1 MGTAGNYIAAGT
13 NVAGNLTALDTQVK
27 ANAEAVATK
36 AEAADITVGTAGN
49 YIAAGTNVASNLTAL
64 DTQVKA
70 NADAIQAGN
79 EALTTKGIAFKG
91 DTGTSGAVKLDGE
104 LAVKGDS
111 NIATTASAGQLSLS
125 LNKDVNLGSTG
136 SMTVGKSVIND
147 SGLVITDG
155 TQVTSVTASGINAG
169 SNRVTNVANG
179 TDTNDAV
186 NYGQLMTAY
195 ALGSGQLVGVGDG
208 LSAANG
214 EFSVNAGGGLTFG
227 ENGQLQVNAG
237 DDLSVDADGK
247 LQVNKGGEVAS
258 GNTGLVTGGTVY
270 TALEGVKS
278 ATETA
283 LAGKADKATTL
294 SGYGITDAY
303 TKAETDTQLS
313 QKADKAD
320 SLSGY
325 GIKDAY
331 TKAETDTQ
339 LSQKADKAD
348 SLSGYGIKDAYTKT
362 ETDTQLSQKAD
373 KANTLKG
380 YGIEDAY
387 SKEDTDTL
395 LNKKAD
401 QTALDAVKATADS
414 NKAALESLGLNSS
427 ESTNGEDTGIT
438 LGVNTTKIAVGKGS
452 VASGNE
458 AISIGNAV
466 GDQKNIASGSESI
479 AIGFGNQVT
488 GNHSGAFG
496 DPNEVS
502 GNASYA
508 FGNDNTVSAD
518 KTFVLGNNVT
528 ASGTNSVVLGDGSDG
543 SESNVVSV
551 GADGNERRITHVA
564 AGQNA
569 TDAATVGQVNSV
581 AQSINNLDS
590 RINKVGAGAA
600 ALAALHPTDQDG
612 KFGVGVGYGN
622 YHSANAVAMGLFY
635 RPTDNMMMSLGGTVG
650 NGENMV
656 NVGLSIALDKP
667 APNSKQAM
675 TKKIAVQEAQLAQQG
690 EKLAAQDAELK
701 AQKKEIEALKE
712 ALQRLEA
719 KISG

>member
-1 MGTAGNYIAAGT
+1 M
-13 NVAGNLTALDTQVK
+13 
-27 ANAEAVATK
+27 
-36 AEAADITVGTAGN
+36 
-49 YIAAGTNVASNLTAL
+49 
-64 DTQVKA
+64 
-70 NADAIQAGN
+70 
-79 EALTTKGIAFKG
+79 
-91 DTGTSGAVKLDGE
+91 
-104 LAVKGDS
+104 
-111 NIATTASAGQLSLS
+111 
-125 LNKDVNLGSTG
+125 
-136 SMTVGKSVIND
+136 
-147 SGLVITDG
+147 
-155 TQVTSVTASGINAG
+155 
-169 SNRVTNVANG
+169 
-179 TDTNDAV
+179 
-186 NYGQLMTAY
+186 
-195 ALGSGQLVGVGDG
+195 
-208 LSAANG
+208 
-214 EFSVNAGGGLTFG
+214 
-227 ENGQLQVNAG
+227 
-237 DDLSVDADGK
+237 
-247 LQVNKGGEVAS
+247 
-258 GNTGLVTGGTVY
+258 
-270 TALEGVKS
+270 
-278 ATETA
+278 
-283 LAGKADKATTL
+283 
-294 SGYGITDAY
+294 
-303 TKAETDTQLS
+303 
-313 QKADKAD
+313 
-320 SLSGY
+320 
-325 GIKDAY
+325 
-331 TKAETDTQ
+331 
-339 LSQKADKAD
+339 
-348 SLSGYGIKDAYTKT
+348 
-362 ETDTQLSQKAD
+362 
-373 KANTLKG
+373 
-380 YGIEDAY
+380 
-387 SKEDTDTL
+387 
-395 LNKKAD
+395 
-401 QTALDAVKATADS
+401 
-414 NKAALESLGLNSS
+414 
-427 ESTNGEDTGIT
+427 
-438 LGVNTTKIAVGKGS
+438 
-452 VASGNE
+452 ASGNE

>member
-1 MGTAGNYIAAGT
+1 M
-13 NVAGNLTALDTQVK
+13 AGNLTALDTQVK

-214 EFSVNAGGGLTFG
+214 EFSVNAGEGLTFG

-278 ATETA
+278 ATKTA

-303 TKAETDTQLS
+303 TKA
-313 QKADKAD
+313 
-320 SLSGY
+320 
-325 GIKDAY
+325 
-331 TKAETDTQ
+331 
-339 LSQKADKAD
+339 
-348 SLSGYGIKDAYTKT
+348 
-362 ETDTQLSQKAD
+362 
-373 KANTLKG
+373 
-380 YGIEDAY
+380 
-387 SKEDTDTL
+387 DTDTL